1 MSRIWIV
8 VAVLLT
14 AGCTATVSR
23 EGIANVPGEEVWK
36 TEVELEL
43 GERALVD
50 GGQLELTLVASG
62 VERATVLVESSA
74 GRRQE
79 ELRTGPG
86 GRLVPLLL
94 GLLAASVVVAYGVPA
109 RRRRSG
115 SAPARSLVLSAPRGP
130 RAPPRLQ
137 PA

>member
-1 MSRIWIV
+1 MSRAWV
-8 VAVLLT
+8 LMAAMVA

-36 TEVELEL
+36 TEIELDL

-62 VERATVLVESSA
+62 VERATVMVESSA

-79 ELRTGPG
+79 EIRTGPG
-86 GRLVPLLL
+86 GSLQHPPYEVRLLST
-94 GLLAASVVVAYGVPA
+94 GID
-109 RRRRSG
+109 G
-115 SAPARSLVLSAPRGP
+115 SA
-130 RAPPRLQ
+130 RLQ
-137 PA
+137 VRRQWGQR

>member
-1 MSRIWIV
+1 MSRIWILAI
-8 VAVLLT
+8 AVLA

-23 EGIANVPGEEVWK
+23 DGIANVPGEEVWK

-50 GGQLELTLVASG
+50 GGRLELTLVASG
-62 VERATVLVESSA
+62 VERATLLVESSA

-86 GRLVPLLL
+86 GSLQHPPYEVRLLST
-94 GLLAASVVVAYGVPA
+94 GID
-109 RRRRSG
+109 G
-115 SAPARSLVLSAPRGP
+115 SARIQVRRQWGQT
-130 RAPPRLQ
+130 R
-137 PA
+137 